1 MSEVA
6 KLNETAED
14 RFRRYWAEAQGF
26 GRKAVEQA
34 WYAGKALIEVR
45 EDRGWG
51 NFKGWLEVEG
61 VSRDIAYR
69 MIKLAERAPE
79 MLQIA
84 TFSSVDE
91 ALKSLPAP
99 EPKGKPRRR
108 PAPPR
113 LVGRV

>member
-1 MSEVA
+1 MMELA
-6 KLNETAED
+6 KIQESAED
-14 RFRRYWAEAQGF
+14 RFRRHWGEAGRF
-26 GRKAVEQA
+26 GRKTVEQA

-69 MIKLAERAPE
+69 MIKRAERAPE